1 MDGDG
6 TSGAVTDDGTGAV
19 WRALADPTRRAI
31 LDLLRERPRTTGE
44 LTEAF
49 PTSRFAVMKHLAVL
63 QKAGLVVVRRRG
75 RERWNHL
82 NGVPLRTAY
91 ERWMRPYA
99 DRWASSLLRLKEAA
113 EQEREVDM
121 ADSTPTPAGLA
132 VRTLEVEHELA
143 VAAPREKVFDAL
155 CRMGD
160 WWPHTFREGASV
172 HLEPFVGGR
181 FWEEWA
187 EGGALYAT
195 VVDVQRPERLRCTG
209 PMGMGG
215 PVNGVFGIELEE
227 QPDGTLVRLSH
238 RAFGDIDDE
247 TRGAY
252 SEGWVEVFGALK
264 AHLGLAG

>member
-1 MDGDG
+1 
-6 TSGAVTDDGTGAV
+6 VL
-19 WRALADPTRRAI
+19 RALGDPTRRAI

-63 QKAGLVVVRRRG
+63 KETGLVVVRSRG

-82 NGVPLRTAY
+82 NGVPLREVY

-113 EQEREVDM
+113 ELERGVAMGDT
-121 ADSTPTPAGLA
+121 TPATAGLA
-132 VRTLEVEHELA
+132 VRTLEVEHELV

-155 CRMGD
+155 TRMGE
-160 WWPHTFREGASV
+160 WWPHRFREGASV
-172 HLEPFVGGR
+172 HLEPVVGGR

-195 VVDVQRPERLRCTG
+195 VVDVQRPQRLRCSG
-209 PMGMGG
+209 PMGMEG
-215 PVNGVFGIELEE
+215 PVNAVFGLELEE
-227 QPDGTLVRLSH
+227 RPDGTLVRLSH

-247 TRGAY
+247 TRASY
-252 SEGWVEVFGALK
+252 AEGWVGVFDALK